1 MNLVIQATYS
11 GNLIASLAV
20 NKYTLP
26 ANDLKELAQQTSHRV
41 GVVGG
46 SSHEYVFKVH
56 VIFHTYTHNLN
67 LSVQLF
73 NNIKLHS
80 NWKC

>member
-1 MNLVIQATYS
+1 MDLIIQATYS

-26 ANDLKELAQQTSHRV
+26 VNDLKELVQQTSHRV

-46 SSHEYVFKVH
+46 SSHEYVFKVS
-56 VIFHTYTHNLN
+56 VIFLFWIISDLYYLN
-67 LSVQLF
+67 F
-73 NNIKLHS
+73 EPKITF
-80 NWKC
+80 